1 MKRLGLLALGVTAA
15 SVAAWQAAPALQN
28 SIATESPK
36 PAAAEAPKPAQST
49 DKAEPPKPAAQPVG
63 KTTPMAER
71 VAVLGLLNK
80 RNGLSRDLTLKPG
93 QAVRIGDVVV
103 RLQACETTAPWE
115 VEQLTGAFAQVTV
128 QGSDKKWRRVF
139 SGWLYKESPSLNVV
153 EHPIYDVWTKEC
165 QMRHMDTDGGTT
177 IARGEPSS
185 GGSSTPRK
193 RSSAPKSPSAAD
205 SAPEPVED
213 VADDN
218 LDL

>member
-1 MKRLGLLALGVTAA
+1 MKRIGLLALGITATA
-15 SVAAWQAAPALQN
+15 VAAWQMAPAQNSTAPDAAPPAPKAAAPA
-28 SIATESPK
+28 
-36 PAAAEAPKPAQST
+36 APKPEA
-49 DKAEPPKPAAQPVG
+49 AKPAAQPTT
-63 KTTPMAER
+63 KSTPMAER

-177 IARGEPSS
+177 IARGEPS
-185 GGSSTPRK
+185 GGSSSSAPRK

-213 VADDN
+213 VAADN

>member
-1 MKRLGLLALGVTAA
+1 MKRLGLLALGVTATA
-15 SVAAWQAAPALQN
+15 VAAWQMAPAQNSTAPAPAAPA
-28 SIATESPK
+28 P
-36 PAAAEAPKPAQST
+36 APKAADPAP
-49 DKAEPPKPAAQPVG
+49 KAEPAKPAAQPTT
-63 KTTPMAER
+63 KSTPMAER

-165 QMRHMDTDGGTT
+165 QMRHMDTGERTT
-177 IARGEPSS
+177 VARGDSS
-185 GGSSTPRK
+185 GSDGSSTPRR
-193 RSSAPKSPSAAD
+193 RSSAPKSPSSAD

-218 LDL
+218 LDI